1 MEVMDSPLNAAHQ
14 QCRNADRLL
23 ATGKYEEA
31 IACHRRASVNLAEA
45 LKLTQS
51 DQALLSLNLQ
61 KDIHMKQQ
69 LLIREKGQR
78 AKREEWIRT
87 EKSAAATIKDLTT
100 PLQVSYKPFVNNCDG
115 QSRLVSLHKQSPT
128 TAACFQKHQ
137 SMSERESDSLLYLLQ
152 KRKAKFETCVETR
165 TPKDDKIKLEEQ
177 SIKIVEL
184 NQLINILLAENE
196 RLKEENE
203 QLRAET
209 SKLQIAP
216 LERELDV
223 DADFVEKSELWS
235 LPQPSE
241 NTNNSVSTWQKFGAD
256 ERKTKNISIPS
267 LPFESPLPDLPPLEL
282 PEDLDCQLKGLMDN

>member
-1 MEVMDSPLNAAHQ
+1 MDSPLNAAHQ

-23 ATGKYEEA
+23 ATGQYEEA
-31 IACHRRASVNLAEA
+31 IACHRRASVYLAEA

-69 LLIREKGQR
+69 LLIREKWKQ

-87 EKSAAATIKDLTT
+87 KKSAAATIKDLTAH
-100 PLQVSYKPFVNNCDG
+100 LQVSYKPFVNKCDG
-115 QSRLVSLHKQSPT
+115 QSILVSLLKHSPT
-128 TAACFQKHQ
+128 TAASFQKHQ
-137 SMSERESDSLLYLLQ
+137 SMSEREPDSLLYLLQ
-152 KRKAKFETCVETR
+152 KRKPKLETCVETR

-177 SIKIVEL
+177 STKIAEL
-184 NQLINILLAENE
+184 NQLINILIAENE

-209 SKLQIAP
+209 SKLQVAP

-223 DADFVEKSELWS
+223 DADFVERSELWS

-241 NTNNSVSTWQKFGAD
+241 NTTNSVSTWQKFGAD
-256 ERKTKNISIPS
+256 ERKTKNIPIPGI
-267 LPFESPLPDLPPLEL
+267 PFESPLPDLPPLEL
-282 PEDLDCQLKGLMDN
+282 PEDLACQLKGLMDN